1 MGGPG
6 THPLKNRENL
16 VQNHQVPVKTQWVS
30 GSFVTTQFIW
40 KQTVLNLTE
49 TKTYSFYCKAQKWLK
64 EKTSFNN
71 THRNHT
77 NRIFNK
83 NIFRSSAALVGW
95 HDLSGIGMRAVPF
108 SVAHRH
114 VFFKAQQRLK
124 EKASSNNSH
133 KNSHRNLTN
142 TIFYKNIFR
151 SSAALVG
158 WRDLGGIGMRQSLLL
173 SHTDMIFVFV
183 FKFLDTIQI
192 NTIIFI
198 YPCSIKFIMVQNMQI
213 Y

>member
-1 MGGPG
+1 M
-6 THPLKNRENL
+6 TKRKNI
-16 VQNHQVPVKTQWVS
+16 V
-30 GSFVTTQFIW
+30 
-40 KQTVLNLTE
+40 
-49 TKTYSFYCKAQKWLK
+49 
-64 EKTSFNN
+64 NN
-71 THRNHT
+71 SHRNHT

-95 HDLSGIGMRAVPF
+95 RDLSGIGMRAVPF

-133 KNSHRNLTN
+133 QNSHRNHTN

-158 WRDLGGIGMRQSLLL
+158 WRDLSGIGMRQSLLL

>member
-1 MGGPG
+1 MSLWVFCN
-6 THPLKNRENL
+6 HKVNLKTNCI
-16 VQNHQVPVKTQWVS
+16 K
-30 GSFVTTQFIW
+30 
-40 KQTVLNLTE
+40 LNWNKNILLLLQST
-49 TKTYSFYCKAQKWLK
+49 KWLK
-64 EKTSFNN
+64 EKASFNN
-71 THRNHT
+71 SHSNRHRNYT

-95 HDLSGIGMRAVPF
+95 HDLGGIGMRAVPF

-133 KNSHRNLTN
+133 KNSHRNQQTLYSTK
-142 TIFYKNIFR
+142 TF
-151 SSAALVG
+151 S
-158 WRDLGGIGMRQSLLL
+158 DLQPPSWAGGILAGSECASPFYCRTQ
-173 SHTDMIFVFV
+173 TWFFFV

>member
-1 MGGPG
+1 MSLWVFCN
-6 THPLKNRENL
+6 HKVNLKTNCI
-16 VQNHQVPVKTQWVS
+16 K
-30 GSFVTTQFIW
+30 
-40 KQTVLNLTE
+40 LNWNKNILLLLQST
-49 TKTYSFYCKAQKWLK
+49 KWLK
-64 EKTSFNN
+64 EKASFNN
-71 THRNHT
+71 SHSNRHRNYT

-95 HDLSGIGMRAVPF
+95 HDLGGIGMRAVSF

-133 KNSHRNLTN
+133 KNSHRNHTN